1 MSLPPEDDD
10 QPAASPRIEEPPV
23 DPHDTRPLKPLV
35 KRASPVK
42 TPDGGVEP
50 VSTVLREGGAG
61 ESRSARGPDL
71 HGLDDSTDQVRLV
84 PKQPNPPTWRA
95 IFLVGHPRAATVGVH
110 VRQNLVIGRGEG
122 EQVIGLD
129 LSAHH
134 AMQQGVSRE
143 HAALIPTPEGLLI
156 ADLGSTNGTWVN
168 GEYLEPGYRHALSS
182 GDQIELGLLRLVVR
196 SVTLV
201 NRTSG

>member
-1 MSLPPEDDD
+1 MSLPPDDDD
-10 QPAASPRIEEPPV
+10 QQGNHPQIEEPPV
-23 DPHDTRPLKPLV
+23 DPHDTRPLKPLL
-35 KRASPVK
+35 KRA
-42 TPDGGVEP
+42 TPSKSMDSGQP
-50 VSTVLREGGAG
+50 ASTVLREGGSSQRSEARLLNLQG
-61 ESRSARGPDL
+61 E
-71 HGLDDSTDQVRLV
+71 DDSTEQVRLV

-95 IFLVGHPRAATVGVH
+95 IFLVGHPHANTVGVH

-122 EQVIGLD
+122 DRPIGLD

-134 AMQQGVSRE
+134 ATQQGVSRE

-156 ADLGSTNGTWVN
+156 SDLGSTNGTWIN
-168 GEYLEPGYRHALSS
+168 GEFLEPGYRHILAP

-201 NRTSG
+201 NRSAG